1 MRPSQPTRNSA
12 NRLSV
17 RPGAGRLAS
26 SRRRRRSTS
35 GRSSATPADGPA
47 IRRDLARLEVETVDF
62 GGAGREQVVARPRR
76 GDGGNDRAARAAAG
90 LLTDRAN
97 WKTSPNSLGWRSL
110 PWRIG
115 RASGSGIETSRSV
128 MFSPADR
135 CRIWRTT
142 LAARSAACSI
152 LSAAG
157 SSGLGTAVAGAA
169 AQALGDAARLARPAG
184 RPGRSAAARSP
195 CPERFW
201 GPPSG
206 SSGEATAARQPS
218 GSAPAARSHWPARD
232 RPPTRGRAS
241 WSRRRPARGRSGS
254 ERRPPSRWSRSA
266 RPRHEPPLAVR
277 GLGDHRAADLLGAQ
291 APDEPADR

>member
-17 RPGAGRLAS
+17 PGAGRLAS
-26 SRRRRRSTS
+26 CDEDAGRRRAGPRRRLRTDPPSGATSRGLRSRRLTSAALAGSRSLRDPGAVMVGTI
-35 GRSSATPADGPA
+35 GP
-47 IRRDLARLEVETVDF
+47 
-62 GGAGREQVVARPRR
+62 
-76 GDGGNDRAARAAAG
+76 RAAAG

-97 WKTSPNSLGWRSL
+97 WKTSPNSLGWCSL